1 MGVTI
6 REKDSGT
13 VLAEAEV
20 GPGLATYEGN
30 WYLDPSGD
38 FSITT
43 GTQRLLAWWRAFI
56 VCSRE
61 GR

>member
-20 GPGLATYEGN
+20 GPGPAKYEGN
-30 WYLDPSGD
+30 PPGGLVAAHASTRDMTGDP
-38 FSITT
+38 
-43 GTQRLLAWWRAFI
+43 RK
-56 VCSRE
+56 VSRQAS
-61 GR
+61 